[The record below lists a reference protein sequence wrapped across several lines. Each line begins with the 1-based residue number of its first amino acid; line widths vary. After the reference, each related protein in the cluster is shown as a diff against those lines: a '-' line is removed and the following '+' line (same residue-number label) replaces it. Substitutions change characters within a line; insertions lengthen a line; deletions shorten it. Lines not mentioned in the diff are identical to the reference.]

1 MRGYKNMANLFAGLE
16 NLGLGGLN
24 SEDVFKEEKKEKKPA
39 EEMSEEEKEAKE
51 EDFIFDKSYT
61 CPVCDHEF
69 TSKMVRT
76 GKVRLIGADDDLRP
90 IYQDVDSLKYD
101 AVLCPKCGY
110 AALNRYFS
118 FVMSA
123 QAKAIKEKISANFTF
138 KPDDSKVYNYDDAI
152 LRHKMALACTV
163 VKRGKNSEKAYTC
176 LKLGWLCRGKRE
188 LLMKGDDSLK
198 EEIAALAE
206 EEKECLENAFT
217 GFKDAFSKED
227 FPMCGMDQHTMMFL
241 LAELAYRTGH
251 PDESKFYVSK
261 VLTAR
266 DANSRIKDKAFDL
279 KEKLQGKS

>member
-1 MRGYKNMANLFAGLE
+1 MANLFAGLE
-16 NLGLGGLN
+16 NLGLDGLN
-24 SEDVFKEEKKEKKPA
+24 SEDVFKEEKKQEEKKA
-39 EEMSEEEKEAKE
+39 EPDRELTEEEKAARE

-110 AALNRYFS
+110 SALNRYFN

-123 QAKAIKEKISANFTF
+123 QAKAIKDNISANFTYTPEEG
-138 KPDDSKVYNYDDAI
+138 KIYNYDDAI

-163 VKRGKNSEKAYTC
+163 VKRGKSSEKAYTC

-198 EEIAALAE
+198 EEIAALAD
-206 EEKECLENAFT
+206 EEKECLENAFA

-251 PDESKFYVSK
+251 PEDSKFYCSK

-266 DANSRIKDKAFDL
+266 DANSRIKNKALDL
-279 KEKLQGKS
+279 KEKLQNKG

>member
-1 MRGYKNMANLFAGLE
+1 MANLFAGLE
-16 NLGLGGLN
+16 NLGLDGLN
-24 SEDVFKEEKKEKKPA
+24 SEDVFKEEKKEEEKKA
-39 EEMSEEEKEAKE
+39 AADHELTEEEKEARE
-51 EDFIFDKSYT
+51 EDFIFDKSYK

-110 AALNRYFS
+110 AALNRYFN

-123 QAKAIKEKISANFTF
+123 QAKAIKDNISANFTYNG
-138 KPDDSKVYNYDDAI
+138 DSGKIYNYDDAM

-163 VKRGKNSEKAYTC
+163 VKKGKSSEKAYTC

-198 EEIAALAE
+198 EEIASLAE
-206 EEKECLENAFT
+206 EEKECLENAFA

-251 PDESKFYVSK
+251 PEDAKFYCSK

-266 DANSRIKDKAFDL
+266 DANQRIKNKAIDL
-279 KEKLQGKS
+279 KEKLQSKG

>member
-1 MRGYKNMANLFAGLE
+1 MANLFAGLE
-16 NLGLGGLN
+16 SLGLGGLD
-24 SEDVFKEEKKEKKPA
+24 SSDVFKEEKKEEKKD
-39 EEMSEEEKEAKE
+39 EKKELTEEEKEARE

-61 CPVCDHEF
+61 CPVCDHQF

-90 IYQDVDSLKYD
+90 VYQDVDSLKYD
-101 AVLCPKCGY
+101 AVMCPKCGY
-110 AALNRYFS
+110 SALNRYFN

-123 QAKAIKEKISANFTF
+123 QAKAIKEKISSSFVYQ
-138 KPDDSKVYNYDDAI
+138 PDSGKVYNYDDAI

-163 VKRGKNSEKAYTC
+163 VKRGKASEKAYTC

-206 EEKECLENAFT
+206 EEKECLINAFT
-217 GFKDAFSKED
+217 GFKEAFSKED
-227 FPMCGMDQHTMMFL
+227 FPMCGMDQHTMTYL
-241 LAELAYRTGH
+241 LAELAYRTGNEA
-251 PDESKFYVSK
+251 DAKLYVSK

-266 DANSRIKDKAFDL
+266 DANSRIKNKAIDL
-279 KEKLQGKS
+279 KEKLQNRSN

>member
-1 MRGYKNMANLFAGLE
+1 MANLFAGLE
-16 NLGLGGLN
+16 NLGLDGLN
-24 SEDVFKEEKKEKKPA
+24 SEDVFKEEKKEEEKKA
-39 EEMSEEEKEAKE
+39 AADHELTEEEKEARE
-51 EDFIFDKSYT
+51 EDFIFDKSYK

-110 AALNRYFS
+110 AALNRYFN

-123 QAKAIKEKISANFTF
+123 QAKAIKDNISANFTYNGDEG
-138 KPDDSKVYNYDDAI
+138 KIYNYDDAM

-163 VKRGKNSEKAYTC
+163 VKKGKSSEKAYTC

-198 EEIAALAE
+198 EEIASLAE
-206 EEKECLENAFT
+206 EEKECLENAFA

-251 PDESKFYVSK
+251 PEDAKFYCSK

-266 DANSRIKDKAFDL
+266 DANQRIKNKAIDL
-279 KEKLQGKS
+279 KEKLQSKG

>member
-1 MRGYKNMANLFAGLE
+1 MANLFAGLE
-16 NLGLGGLN
+16 SLGLDGLN
-24 SEDVFKEEKKEKKPA
+24 SEDVFKEEKKEEEKKVA
-39 EEMSEEEKEAKE
+39 DNHELTEEEKAARE

-69 TSKMVRT
+69 TSKNVRT

-110 AALNRYFS
+110 SALNRYFN

-123 QAKAIKEKISANFTF
+123 QAKAIKDNISANFTYTPEEG
-138 KPDDSKVYNYDDAI
+138 KIYNYDDAI

-163 VKRGKNSEKAYTC
+163 VKRGKSSEKAYTC

-198 EEIAALAE
+198 EEIASLAE
-206 EEKECLENAFT
+206 EEKECLENAFA

-251 PDESKFYVSK
+251 PEDAKFYCSK

-266 DANSRIKDKAFDL
+266 DANQRIKNKAIDL
-279 KEKLQGKS
+279 KEKLQNKA

>member
-1 MRGYKNMANLFAGLE
+1 MANLFAGLE
-16 NLGLGGLN
+16 NLGLNGLDSN
-24 SEDVFKEEKKEKKPA
+24 DVFKEEKKQEVAKEEKH
-39 EEMSEEEKEAKE
+39 ELTEEEKEARE

-90 IYQDVDSLKYD
+90 VYQDVDSLKYD

-110 AALNRYFS
+110 AALNRYFN

-123 QAKAIKEKISANFTF
+123 QAKAIKENISANFTYHQEEGRI
-138 KPDDSKVYNYDDAI
+138 YNYDDAI

-163 VKRGKNSEKAYTC
+163 VKRGKSSEKAYTC

-198 EEIAALAE
+198 EEIASLAE
-206 EEKECLENAFT
+206 EEKECLQQAFA

-227 FPMCGMDQHTMMFL
+227 FPMCGMDQHTMMYL
-241 LAELAYRTGH
+241 LAELAYRTGN
-251 PDESKFYVSK
+251 ESDAKFYVSK

-266 DANSRIKDKAFDL
+266 DANSRIKNKALDL
-279 KEKLQGKS
+279 KEKLQGNA

>member
-1 MRGYKNMANLFAGLE
+1 MANLFAGLE
-16 NLGLGGLN
+16 SLGLDGLN
-24 SEDVFKEEKKEKKPA
+24 SEDVFKEEKKEEEKKA
-39 EEMSEEEKEAKE
+39 AADHELTEEEKEARE
-51 EDFIFDKSYT
+51 EDFIFDKSYK
-61 CPVCDHEF
+61 CPVCDNEF

-110 AALNRYFS
+110 AALNRYFN

-123 QAKAIKEKISANFTF
+123 QAKAIKENISANFTYNGDEG
-138 KPDDSKVYNYDDAI
+138 KIYNYDDAM

-163 VKRGKNSEKAYTC
+163 VKKGKSSEKAYTC

-198 EEIAALAE
+198 EEIAALAD
-206 EEKECLENAFT
+206 EEKECLENAFA

-251 PDESKFYVSK
+251 PEDAKFYCSK

-266 DANSRIKDKAFDL
+266 DANQRIKNKAIDL
-279 KEKLQGKS
+279 KEKLQSKG

>member
-1 MRGYKNMANLFAGLE
+1 MANLFAGLE
-16 NLGLGGLN
+16 NLGLDGLDSN
-24 SEDVFKEEKKEKKPA
+24 DVFKDEKKQEEAKEEKHELT
-39 EEMSEEEKEAKE
+39 EEEKEARE

-61 CPVCDHEF
+61 CPVCDNNF

-110 AALNRYFS
+110 AALNRYFN

-123 QAKAIKEKISANFTF
+123 QAKSIKEKISANFTYQ
-138 KPDDSKVYNYDDAI
+138 PEEGRIYNYDDAI

-163 VKRGKNSEKAYTC
+163 VKRGKSSEKAYTC

-198 EEIAALAE
+198 EEIASLAE
-206 EEKECLENAFT
+206 EEKECLEQAFA

-227 FPMCGMDQHTMMFL
+227 FPMCGMDQHTMMYL
-241 LAELAYRTGH
+241 LAELAYRTGN
-251 PDESKFYVSK
+251 ESDAKFYVSK

-266 DANSRIKDKAFDL
+266 DANQRIKNKALDL
-279 KEKLQGKS
+279 KEKLQGKA

>member
-1 MRGYKNMANLFAGLE
+1 MANLFAGLE
-16 NLGLGGLN
+16 NLGLDGLDSN
-24 SEDVFKEEKKEKKPA
+24 DVFKEEKKAEEKK
-39 EEMSEEEKEAKE
+39 EEHELTEEEKEARE

-110 AALNRYFS
+110 AALNRYFN

-123 QAKAIKEKISANFTF
+123 QAKAIKEKISANFTYQQEEG
-138 KPDDSKVYNYDDAI
+138 KIYNYDDAI

-206 EEKECLENAFT
+206 EEKECLEQAFA

-227 FPMCGMDQHTMMFL
+227 FPMCGMDQHTMMYL
-241 LAELAYRTGH
+241 LAELAYRTGN
-251 PDESKFYVSK
+251 ESDAKFYVSK

-266 DANSRIKDKAFDL
+266 DANSRIKNKALDL
-279 KEKLQGKS
+279 KEKIQGNA